1 MQILIATHNQAK
13 LVRYQKILAGVE
25 GIELISLGDLNISD
39 KVEEDCKTN
48 IENAVKKAV
57 FYGDLSGLITVGVDE
72 ALMTNFLP
80 DGQQPGVYAR
90 RFSASR
96 RELTDPEVIEVWK
109 KIFELYP
116 QDDKQFI
123 WDFAVAYYNPVTKQ
137 QGTASVQQISYATKH
152 FSDVLNPGYPMSSFM
167 SPDQDGKPYSEL
179 TEADYYRADNKNFAS
194 FVKVFDKW
202 ICDQSSIK

>member
-13 LVRYQKILAGVE
+13 LARYQKILQSVQ
-25 GIELISLGDLNISD
+25 GIELVSLGDLEIRD

-48 IENAVKKAV
+48 IENAIKKAV

-96 RELTDPEVIEVWK
+96 RELTDSEVVDVWK
-109 KIFELYP
+109 KIFQIYP

-123 WDFAVAYYNPVTKQ
+123 WDFAVAYYNPTTKQ

-152 FSDVLNPGYPMSSFM
+152 FSSVLHPGYPMSSFM
-167 SPDQDGKPYSEL
+167 SPDPDGQPYSEL
-179 TEADYYRADNKNFAS
+179 TEADYYKADNKNFAG
-194 FVKVFDKW
+194 FVTAFKAW
-202 ICDQSSIK
+202 LSEQSSIK